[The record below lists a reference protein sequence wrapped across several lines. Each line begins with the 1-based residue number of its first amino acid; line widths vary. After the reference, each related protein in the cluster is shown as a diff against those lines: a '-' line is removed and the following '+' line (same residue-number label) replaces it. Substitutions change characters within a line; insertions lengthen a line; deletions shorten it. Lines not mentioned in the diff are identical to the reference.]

1 MRPITA
7 NSLTTADVRSPSG
20 EDLGKIVDFMLDT
33 ERGAV
38 VYAVLATGGVLG
50 VGAKMLAVPPR
61 SLSLAAGDRCLE
73 IDVDTATLDAAD
85 GIDRANPPASADPTL
100 REPATSASSRAAAK
114 GRGRKHG

>member
-7 NSLTTADVRSPSG
+7 NALTTADVRSPSG

-33 ERGAV
+33 ERGSV

-61 SLSLAAGDRCLE
+61 SLRLTGDHCLE
-73 IDVDTATLDAAD
+73 VDVDTAALDAAD
-85 GIDRANPPASADPTL
+85 GIDRANPPESADATL
-100 REPATSASSRAAAK
+100 REPGAAASSRAASR
-114 GRGRKHG
+114 GRGQNHG

>member
-7 NSLTTADVRSPSG
+7 NSLTTAEVRSPSG

-33 ERGAV
+33 ERGCV

-61 SLSLAAGDRCLE
+61 SLQLSGDRCLE
-73 IDVDTATLDAAD
+73 LDVDTAALDAAD
-85 GIDRANPPASADPTL
+85 GIDRANPPESADATL
-100 REPATSASSRAAAK
+100 RERAPAASTRAVSN
-114 GRGRKHG
+114 GRGRNHG

>member
-7 NSLTTADVRSPSG
+7 NSLTTAEVRSPSG

-33 ERGAV
+33 ERGSV

-61 SLSLAAGDRCLE
+61 SLQLSGDRCLE
-73 IDVDTATLDAAD
+73 IAVDTAALAAAD
-85 GIDRANPPASADPTL
+85 GIDRANPPQSADATL
-100 REPATSASSRAAAK
+100 RQPGASPSSRAVS
-114 GRGRKHG
+114 HGQGQNQG

>member
-33 ERGAV
+33 EQGSV

-61 SLSLAAGDRCLE
+61 SLQLAGDRQLE
-73 IDVDTATLDAAD
+73 VDIDTAALDAAE
-85 GIDRANPPASADPTL
+85 GIDRANPPESADGTL
-100 REPATSASSRAAAK
+100 RESSRAASRRQ
-114 GRGRKHG
+114 GRDHG

>member
-7 NSLTTADVRSPSG
+7 SSLTTADVRSPSG

-61 SLSLAAGDRCLE
+61 SLQLSGDRCLE
-73 IDVDTATLDAAD
+73 VDVDTGVLDAAD
-85 GIDRANPPASADPTL
+85 GIDRANPPQRADATL
-100 REPATSASSRAAAK
+100 RQPGSGAISR
-114 GRGRKHG
+114 RGRNHG

>member
-7 NSLTTADVRSPSG
+7 NALTTADVRSPSG

-33 ERGAV
+33 ERGSV

-61 SLSLAAGDRCLE
+61 SLQLSSDACLE
-73 IDVDTATLDAAD
+73 LNVDTAALAAAD
-85 GIDRANPPASADPTL
+85 GIDRSNPPASADVSL
-100 REPATSASSRAAAK
+100 RAPRTTAASAAATDEQ
-114 GRGRKHG
+114 GRNHG

>member
-7 NSLTTADVRSPSG
+7 NSLTTADVRSPAG

-33 ERGAV
+33 ERGAI

-61 SLSLAAGDRCLE
+61 SLTLAGDRCLE
-73 IDVDTATLDAAD
+73 IDVDTATLDAAG

-100 REPATSASSRAAAK
+100 REPATSASSRPAAK
-114 GRGRKHG
+114 RRGRKHG

>member
-61 SLSLAAGDRCLE
+61 SLQLAGDRCLE
-73 IDVDTATLDAAD
+73 IAVDTAALDAAD
-85 GIDRANPPASADPTL
+85 GIDRANPPRGADPTL
-100 REPATSASSRAAAK
+100 REPGSTAPHAASHAE
-114 GRGRKHG
+114 GRNHG

>member
-7 NSLTTADVRSPSG
+7 NSLTAAEVRSPSG

-33 ERGAV
+33 ERGCV

-61 SLSLAAGDRCLE
+61 SLQLSGDRCLK
-73 IDVDTATLDAAD
+73 IDVDTAALDAAD
-85 GIDRANPPASADPTL
+85 GIDRANPPESADASLPSAAT
-100 REPATSASSRAAAK
+100 RATSNV
-114 GRGRKHG
+114 RGRNHG